1 MKRGRLICCSL
12 LAVAVVALSRGTHT
26 YSATCVSCLRQASSV
41 EKSILGIT
49 WSRDEK
55 QLRHAGTAYDPVSNL
70 RVIAPLDPK
79 LYQEI
84 TGHRCEHTFVRRRF
98 LREYEF
104 RKNLIENLYR
114 GYLRVPDLAL
124 ARESLSMIDRLYPLS
139 LVKDP
144 PSRGS
149 RPPIQYGI
157 EAESFPNEP
166 LSILYRG
173 LALVSNSTEWRQV
186 LNAARVGDGSLK
198 LLADPAILSRK
209 LENPDPAVR
218 FQVIEQLAGLNDP
231 SAWTAIAGCLNDPH
245 TRNHAAGKIVYSGH
259 WEFFEAV
266 FEAIEKTRIREHEK
280 EDDPVGYTPGLFD
293 YLLVKYS
300 AEEIRNLFAQRR
312 PYLDRLGFAAIRR
325 QQRFEFLEELVALL
339 NQRPSPA
346 AVRAIESLLQGPTP
360 FEAGMGF
367 SDLPRLDPWPKLV
380 AQTNMNPV
388 DSLTSYTKFGKKSIL
403 NRQQIVKL
411 GLQRDPAKWAKLHD
425 LYMNSIP
432 QLGGEEKTAAI
443 AQAMAE
449 SDRARTLDFLLSQ
462 INTDFNRKE
471 QTVAAIAG
479 LGAIADSSSLAP
491 LLAFSG
497 KNIAGG
503 MSIYGHSSY
512 KPFIDY
518 ALHRCRGIQRWRLV
532 KSPSSTYSI
541 EK

>member
-1 MKRGRLICCSL
+1 MKKGRLICYSL

-26 YSATCVSCLRQASSV
+26 YSTTCVSCLRQASSV

-55 QLRHAGTAYDPVSNL
+55 QHPHAGTTYDPVSNSK
-70 RVIAPLDPK
+70 VIAPLDPK

-84 TGHRCEHTFVRRRF
+84 TGHRCEHTFVRSRF

-104 RKNLIENLYR
+104 RKDLIENLYR
-114 GYLRVPDLAL
+114 SYLRVPDQTL
-124 ARESLSMIDRLYPLS
+124 ARETLAMIDRFYPLS

-157 EAESFPNEP
+157 EAESLPNEP

-173 LALVSNSTEWRQV
+173 LASVSNSTEWRQV
-186 LNAARVGDGSLK
+186 LDAARAGDGSLK
-198 LLADPAILSRK
+198 LLVDPAILVRK
-209 LENPDPAVR
+209 LENPDPVVR
-218 FQVIEQLAGLNDP
+218 FQVIEQLAALKDP

-245 TRNHAAGKIVYSGH
+245 TRNYAAEKIVYSGH
-259 WEFFEAV
+259 WESFEAV
-266 FEAIEKTRIREHEK
+266 FEAIEKTRIREQEK
-280 EDDPVGYTPGLFD
+280 EDDPVGYTPDLFD
-293 YLLVKYS
+293 SLLVKYS
-300 AEEIRNLFAQRR
+300 SEEIRNLFAQRR

-339 NQRPSPA
+339 NERPSPA

-360 FEAGMGF
+360 FEAGMRF
-367 SDLPRLDPWPKLV
+367 NDLPRLDPWPKLV

-388 DSLTSYTKFGKKSIL
+388 ESLTNSTEGGKKWIL
-403 NRQQIVKL
+403 NSQQIVKL
-411 GLQRDPAKWAKLHD
+411 GIQRDPGKWGELRD
-425 LYMNSIP
+425 LYMDSIP

-449 SDRARTLDFLLSQ
+449 SDRAKTLDFLLSQ
-462 INTDFNRKE
+462 LDLDFSRMK
-471 QTVAAIAG
+471 QAVAAIAG
-479 LGAIADSSSLAP
+479 MGAIADPSSLAP

-497 KNIAGG
+497 KNITGG
-503 MSIYGHSSY
+503 MSIYGHPTY